1 MKEKVLITGFTG
13 NVAKTLAKT
22 LDDSTYRI
30 TFLTSNPK
38 HCSKNIQLSLSSLK
52 ALNRN
57 KSLKCEKLHRSKKS
71 YLNK

>member
-38 HCSKNIQLSLSSLK
+38 HCSKNIFYWNTHKCFISNIGS
-52 ALNRN
+52 
-57 KSLKCEKLHRSKKS
+57 KS
-71 YLNK
+71 